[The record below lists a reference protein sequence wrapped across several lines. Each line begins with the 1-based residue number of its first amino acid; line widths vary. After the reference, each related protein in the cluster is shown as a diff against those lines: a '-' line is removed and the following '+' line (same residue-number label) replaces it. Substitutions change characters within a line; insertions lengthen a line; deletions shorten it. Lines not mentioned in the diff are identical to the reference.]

1 MVLDILLPYWGDPA
15 MLHATVDSVLAQHNP
30 NWKLT
35 IVDDAY
41 PDDSVG
47 ERYRGHP
54 DSRVR
59 YVRHAENVGITEN
72 YRRSLAL
79 ATEDVLVFLGCDDL
93 IHPNY
98 VDVVC
103 AAHAAH
109 PDAAIIQ
116 PGVRV
121 IDEHGTSIQTLVD
134 RVKGM
139 VAPRPDHAVELRGED
154 LAVSL
159 LRGNWLYWPSL
170 AFLRERI
177 ERFEFR
183 PGLPLVQ
190 DLALVMDMVYAGESV
205 LIEPT
210 ECFSYRRHSAS
221 ASGANIIEGRRF
233 GDDRRYFA
241 IAASQAH
248 EHGWRRAERAARLRL
263 TSRAHA
269 LSLLPGA
276 LLRGRASAA
285 RPLLTHAFTRTK
297 SVPKEPS

>member
-15 MLHATVDSVLAQHNP
+15 LLHATVDSVIAQRNP

-41 PDDSVG
+41 PDETVG
-47 ERYRGHP
+47 ERYRDHA
-54 DSRVR
+54 DERIR
-59 YVRHAENVGITEN
+59 YVRHPENVGITEN
-72 YRRSLAL
+72 YRRSLGL
-79 ATEDVLVFLGCDDL
+79 ATEPVLVFLGCDDL
-93 IHPNY
+93 MHPNY
-98 VDVVC
+98 VDVVL
-103 AAHAAH
+103 AAHEAH
-109 PDAAIIQ
+109 PNAAIIQ

-121 IDEHGTSIQTLVD
+121 IDEHGTPIHTLVD
-134 RVKGM
+134 RVKGRI
-139 VAPRPDHAVELRGED
+139 APRPDRPVELRGED

-183 PGLPLVQ
+183 AGLPLVQ
-190 DLALVMDMVYAGESV
+190 DLALVLDMVYAGESV
-205 LIEPT
+205 LVEPT

-221 ASGANIIEGRRF
+221 ASGANLIEGRRF

-241 IAASQAH
+241 IAADQART
-248 EHGWRRAERAARLRL
+248 HGWRRAERAARLRL

-276 LLRGRASAA
+276 LVRGRVSAA
-285 RPLLTHAFTRTK
+285 RPLLQHALQRTP